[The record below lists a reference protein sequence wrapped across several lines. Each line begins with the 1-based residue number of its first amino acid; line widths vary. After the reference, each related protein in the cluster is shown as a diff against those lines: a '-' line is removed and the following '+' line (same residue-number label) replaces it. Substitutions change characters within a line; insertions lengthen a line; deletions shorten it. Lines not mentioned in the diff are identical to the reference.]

1 MSKITPVLLAI
12 LDGWGV
18 GEPWEGN
25 AIYLAHTPNMDGWQ
39 GAGPAT
45 TLVAHNGAV
54 GLPEGQ
60 MGNSEVGHLNI
71 GAGRIVYQDFTRI
84 NRAIETGDFFKNE
97 ALAGVFGRAAE
108 QGTAVHLLGLVSDG
122 GVHSHLSHLIA
133 LLEMAQKIGLTKV
146 YIHVFMDGRDTPP
159 RSGAGYLVELAEAIA
174 RIGVGQVASVCG
186 RYYAM
191 DRDNRWDRVSLA
203 WQAIVDGRGQHAAD
217 SAGEAVAAA
226 YGRGENDEFIKPT
239 VIVQHGQPPA
249 TISDGDSVIFFN
261 FRADRARQM
270 THAFID
276 REFAGFPV
284 VRRPQLAD
292 YLTFTVYEKDF
303 ALPVAFP
310 PVALTHI
317 LGEEVSSHGLRQ
329 LRIAETEKY
338 AHVTYFFN
346 GGREAPYSLEER
358 ALLPSP
364 REVATYD
371 LKPEMSA
378 EAVTEE
384 LLRRLADNPYSLVV
398 LNFANCD
405 MVGHSG
411 IMAAAITAVET
422 VDRCIG
428 RLVERFTELGG
439 VVLITA
445 DHGNAEVMIDKET
458 GGPVTAHSTNPVPL
472 LMVGA
477 RPTLALKEG
486 GTLTNIAPTILAL
499 MGLPIPAEMESDSL
513 LVDSEKCKVKDIAE
527 SSSLPAQ
534 TKLIP
539 IGCKKSDQG

>member
-1 MSKITPVLLAI
+1 MKKITPVLLAI

-25 AIYLAHTPNMDGWQ
+25 AIHLAETPNMDRWQ
-39 GAGPAT
+39 ASQPAT

-84 NRAIETGDFFKNE
+84 NRDIETGDFFKNE
-97 ALAGVFGRAAE
+97 ELAKVFGRAAG

-122 GVHSHLSHLIA
+122 GVHSHILHLVA
-133 LLEMAQKIGLTKV
+133 LLEMAKKLGLAKV
-146 YIHVFMDGRDTPP
+146 YVHAFMDGRDTPP
-159 RSGAGYLVELAEAIA
+159 RSGAGYMTELGEAIQ
-174 RIGVGQVASVCG
+174 RIGAGQIASVCG

-203 WQAIVDGRGQHAAD
+203 WQAMVDGLGQHAATD
-217 SAGEAVAAA
+217 AVEAVAAA
-226 YGRGENDEFIKPT
+226 YDRGENDEFIKPT
-239 VIVQHGQPPA
+239 VIMHNGQPVA
-249 TISDGDSVIFFN
+249 TINDGDSVIFFN

-270 THAFID
+270 THVFVD
-276 REFAGFPV
+276 PGCAGFPV
-284 VRRPQLAD
+284 RRRPQLAD
-292 YLTFTVYEKDF
+292 FLTFTVYEKDF
-303 ALPVAFP
+303 DLLVAFP
-310 PVALTHI
+310 PVPLTHI
-317 LGEEVSSHGLRQ
+317 LGEEVSGHGLRQ

-346 GGREAPYSLEER
+346 GGRETPFALEDR

-384 LLRRLADNPYSLVV
+384 LLRRLDGNPYSLVV

-411 IMAAAITAVET
+411 IMPAAIQAVET

-428 RLVERFTELGG
+428 RVAGRFTELGG

-445 DHGNAEVMIDKET
+445 DHGNAEVMINKET

-472 LMVGA
+472 VMLGGQ
-477 RPTLALKEG
+477 PGLGLKDG
-486 GTLTNIAPTILAL
+486 GTLTNIAPTILDL
-499 MGLPIPAEMESDSL
+499 MGLPIPAEMESASL
-513 LVDSEKCKVKDIAE
+513 LVRK
-527 SSSLPAQ
+527 
-534 TKLIP
+534 
-539 IGCKKSDQG
+539 

>member
-12 LDGWGV
+12 LDGWGI

-25 AIYLAHTPNMDGWQ
+25 AIHLARTPNMDRWQ
-39 GAGPAT
+39 ANQPAT

-84 NRAIETGDFFKNE
+84 NRDIETGDFFKNK
-97 ALAGVFGRAAE
+97 ALAGVFGRAVE

-122 GVHSHLSHLIA
+122 GVHSHIRHLIA
-133 LLEMAQKIGLTKV
+133 LLKMAKQMGLAKV
-146 YIHVFMDGRDTPP
+146 YVHAFMDGRDTPP
-159 RSGAGYLVELAEAIA
+159 QSGAGYMAELAEAIG
-174 RIGVGQVASVCG
+174 RIGVGQIASVCG

-203 WQAIVDGRGQHAAD
+203 WQAMVDGRGQHAAIN
-217 SAGEAVAAA
+217 AGEAMTAA
-226 YGRGENDEFIKPT
+226 YGRGENDEFVKPT
-239 VIVQHGQPPA
+239 VIMSNGQPVA
-249 TISDGDSVIFFN
+249 TINDGDSVIFFN
-261 FRADRARQM
+261 FRADRSRQM

-276 REFAGFPV
+276 QEFAGFPITH
-284 VRRPQLAD
+284 RPQLAD

-303 ALPVAFP
+303 DLAVAFP

-346 GGREAPYSLEER
+346 GGREAPYPLEDR

-378 EAVTEE
+378 DAVTEE

-422 VDRCIG
+422 VDRCID
-428 RLVERFTELGG
+428 RVAERFTELGG

-445 DHGNAEVMIDKET
+445 DHGNAEVMINKET

-472 LMVGA
+472 VMLGA
-477 RPTLALKEG
+477 QPGFDLKDG
-486 GTLTNIAPTILAL
+486 GTLTNLAPTILEL
-499 MGLPIPAEMESDSL
+499 MGLPVPAEMESASL
-513 LVDSEKCKVKDIAE
+513 LVRGGK
-527 SSSLPAQ
+527 
-534 TKLIP
+534 
-539 IGCKKSDQG
+539 

>member
-1 MSKITPVLLAI
+1 MKKITPVLLAI

-25 AIYLAHTPNMDGWQ
+25 AIHLAETPNMDRWQ
-39 GAGPAT
+39 ATQPFT

-97 ALAGVFGRAAE
+97 ALAGVFSRAAE
-108 QGTAVHLLGLVSDG
+108 HGTAVHLLGLVSDG
-122 GVHSHLSHLIA
+122 GVHSHIRHLIA
-133 LLEMAQKIGLTKV
+133 LLEMAKKIGLAKV
-146 YIHVFMDGRDTPP
+146 YVHAFMDGRDTPP
-159 RSGAGYLVELAEAIA
+159 QSGADCMARLAEAIA

-191 DRDNRWDRVSLA
+191 DRDKRWDRVSLA
-203 WQAIVDGRGQHAAD
+203 WQAMADGRGMHAARD
-217 SAGEAVAAA
+217 GGEAVAAA
-226 YGRGENDEFIKPT
+226 YGRGETDEFIEPT
-239 VIVQHGQPPA
+239 VITNNGHPVA
-249 TISDGDSVIFFN
+249 TINDGDSVIFFN

-270 THAFID
+270 THVFVD

-284 VRRPQLAD
+284 RHRPQLAD
-292 YLTFTVYEKDF
+292 FLTFTVYEKDF

-310 PVALTHI
+310 PVALAHI
-317 LGEEVSSHGLRQ
+317 LGEEVSGHGLRQ

-346 GGREAPYSLEER
+346 GGREAPFPLEER

-371 LKPEMSA
+371 QKPEMSA

-428 RLVERFTELGG
+428 RVAERFTELGG

-445 DHGNAEVMIDKET
+445 DHGNAEVMINKET

-472 LMVGA
+472 IMLGGQPDLGL
-477 RPTLALKEG
+477 REG
-486 GTLTNIAPTILAL
+486 GILSEIAPTILEL
-499 MGLPIPAEMESDSL
+499 MGLPIPVEM
-513 LVDSEKCKVKDIAE
+513 E
-527 SSSLPAQ
+527 SSSLLARN
-534 TKLIP
+534 KE
-539 IGCKKSDQG
+539 

>member
-1 MSKITPVLLAI
+1 MKKITPVLLAI
-12 LDGWGV
+12 LDGWGI

-25 AIYLAHTPNMDGWQ
+25 AIFLARTPNMDRWQ
-39 GAGPAT
+39 AKSPAT

-84 NRAIETGDFFKNE
+84 NRDIENLDFFKNE
-97 ALAGVFGRAAE
+97 ELAKVFGRAAG

-122 GVHSHLSHLIA
+122 GVHSHILHLVA
-133 LLEMAQKIGLTKV
+133 LLEMAKKLGLAKV
-146 YIHVFMDGRDTPP
+146 YVHAFMDGRDTPP
-159 RSGAGYLVELAEAIA
+159 RSGGGYMAELAEAIK
-174 RIGVGQVASVCG
+174 RIGVGRVASVCG

-191 DRDNRWDRVSLA
+191 DRDNRWDRVSRA
-203 WQAIVDGRGQHAAD
+203 WQAMVDGRAQHTAAD
-217 SAGEAVAAA
+217 GGEAVAAA
-226 YGRGENDEFIKPT
+226 YDRGENDEFINPT
-239 VIVQHGQPPA
+239 VITNNGQPVG
-249 TISDGDSVIFFN
+249 TINDGDSVVFFN

-270 THAFID
+270 THVFID
-276 REFAGFPV
+276 PDFAGFPV
-284 VRRPQLAD
+284 RHRPRLAE

-310 PVALTHI
+310 PVPLTHI
-317 LGEEVSSHGLRQ
+317 LGEEVSNHGLRQ

-346 GGREAPYSLEER
+346 GGREAPFALEDR

-378 EAVTEE
+378 AAVTGE

-411 IMAAAITAVET
+411 IMPAAIAAVET

-428 RLVERFTELGG
+428 QVAERFTELGG

-445 DHGNAEVMIDKET
+445 DHGNAEVMINKKT

-472 LMVGA
+472 VMLGNQ
-477 RPTLALKEG
+477 PGLGLKDG
-486 GTLTNIAPTILAL
+486 GTLTNIAPTILDL
-499 MGLPIPAEMESDSL
+499 MGLPIPAEMESASL
-513 LVDSEKCKVKDIAE
+513 LVRK
-527 SSSLPAQ
+527 
-534 TKLIP
+534 
-539 IGCKKSDQG
+539 

>member
-1 MSKITPVLLAI
+1 MKKITPVLLAI
-12 LDGWGV
+12 LDGWGI
-18 GEPWEGN
+18 GEAWEGN
-25 AIYLAHTPNMDGWQ
+25 AIHLAKTPNMDRWQ
-39 GAGPAT
+39 AHQPAT

-54 GLPEGQ
+54 GLPAGQ

-71 GAGRIVYQDFTRI
+71 GAGRVVYQDFTRI
-84 NRAIETGDFFKNE
+84 NRDIETGDFFKNE

-122 GVHSHLSHLIA
+122 GVHSHIRHLIA
-133 LLEMAQKIGLTKV
+133 LLEMAKKIGLAKV
-146 YIHVFMDGRDTPP
+146 YIHAFMDGRDTPP
-159 RSGAGYLVELAEAIA
+159 RSGAGYMAELTEAIA

-203 WQAIVDGRGQHAAD
+203 WQAMVDGRGQYAATE
-217 SAGEAVAAA
+217 AGEAIAAA
-226 YGRGENDEFIKPT
+226 YGRGENDEFINPT
-239 VIVQHGQPPA
+239 VLTNNGQPVG
-249 TISDGDSVIFFN
+249 TINDGDSVIFFN

-276 REFAGFPV
+276 REFAGFSV
-284 VRRPQLAD
+284 SHRPHLAD
-292 YLTFTVYEKDF
+292 YLTFTVYEKEF
-303 ALPVAFP
+303 NLAVAFP
-310 PVALTHI
+310 PVPLTHI
-317 LGEEVSSHGLRQ
+317 LGEEVCSHGLRQ

-346 GGREAPYSLEER
+346 GGREAPYPLEER

-428 RLVERFTELGG
+428 QVVERFTELGG

-445 DHGNAEVMIDKET
+445 DHGNAEVMIDKKT

-472 LMVGA
+472 VMVGA
-477 RPTLALKEG
+477 QPGLGLKDG
-486 GTLTNIAPTILAL
+486 GTLTNIAPTILEL
-499 MGLPIPAEMESDSL
+499 MGLPIPAEMESVSL
-513 LVDSEKCKVKDIAE
+513 LVQNKAVS
-527 SSSLPAQ
+527 
-534 TKLIP
+534 
-539 IGCKKSDQG
+539 

>member
-1 MSKITPVLLAI
+1 MKKITPVLLAI

-25 AIYLAHTPNMDGWQ
+25 AIYLADTPNMDRWQ
-39 GAGPAT
+39 THQPAT

-84 NRAIETGDFFKNE
+84 NRDIETGNFFKNGP
-97 ALAGVFGRAAE
+97 LAKVFGHAAE

-122 GVHSHLSHLIA
+122 GVHSHIRHLIA
-133 LLEMAQKIGLTKV
+133 LLEMAKKIGLAKV
-146 YIHVFMDGRDTPP
+146 YVHAFMDGRDTPP
-159 RSGAGYLVELAEAIA
+159 QSGAGYMAELTGAIT
-174 RIGVGQVASVCG
+174 RIGVGRVASVSG

-203 WQAIVDGRGQHAAD
+203 WQAMVDGQGLHAATEP
-217 SAGEAVAAA
+217 GEAVTAA
-226 YGRGENDEFIKPT
+226 YGRGETDEFIKPT
-239 VIVQHGQPPA
+239 VIMDNGEPVGA
-249 TISDGDSVIFFN
+249 INDGDSVIFFN

-276 REFAGFPV
+276 QGFTGFPV
-284 VRRPQLAD
+284 QRRPHLAE

-303 ALPVAFP
+303 ALSVAFP
-310 PVALTHI
+310 PVPLTHI

-346 GGREAPYSLEER
+346 GGCEAPYPLEDR

-371 LKPEMSA
+371 KKPEMSA

-405 MVGHSG
+405 MVGHTG
-411 IMAAAITAVET
+411 IMPAAITAVET

-428 RLVERFTELGG
+428 RVAEHFTELGG
-439 VVLITA
+439 VVLVTA
-445 DHGNAEVMIDKET
+445 DHGNAEVMINKKT
-458 GGPVTAHSTNPVPL
+458 GGPVTSHSTNPVPL
-472 LMVGA
+472 VMLGA
-477 RPTLALKEG
+477 QPGLDLKDG
-486 GTLTNIAPTILAL
+486 GALTNIAPTILEL
-499 MGLPIPAEMESDSL
+499 MGLPIPAEMESASL
-513 LVDSEKCKVKDIAE
+513 LIQNKAVS
-527 SSSLPAQ
+527 
-534 TKLIP
+534 
-539 IGCKKSDQG
+539 

>member
-1 MSKITPVLLAI
+1 MMKTTTPVLLAI

-25 AIYLAHTPNMDGWQ
+25 AIHLAHTPNMDRWQ
-39 GAGPAT
+39 ATLPAT

-71 GAGRIVYQDFTRI
+71 GAGRTVYQDFTRI
-84 NRAIETGDFFKNE
+84 NRSIETGEFFKNE
-97 ALAGVFGRAAE
+97 SLNKVFSRAVV

-122 GVHSHLSHLIA
+122 GVHSHIRHLVA
-133 LLEMAQKIGLTKV
+133 LLEMAKKMGLAKV
-146 YIHVFMDGRDTPP
+146 YVHAFMDGRDTPP
-159 RSGAGYLVELAEAIA
+159 RSGGGYMAELGEAIS
-174 RIGVGQVASVCG
+174 RIGVGQVATVSG

-203 WQAIVDGRGQHAAD
+203 WQAMVDGQGMFTATDAQ
-217 SAGEAVAAA
+217 EAVTAA

-239 VIVQHGQPPA
+239 VIINNGQPVA
-249 TISDGDSVIFFN
+249 SVSDGDSVVFFN

-270 THAFID
+270 THVFVD
-276 REFAGFPV
+276 REFSGFSV
-284 VRRPQLAD
+284 HHRPQLAD

-303 ALPVAFP
+303 DLAVAFP
-310 PVALTHI
+310 PVALTRI
-317 LGEEVSSHGLRQ
+317 LGEEVSSHGLHQ

-346 GGREAPYSLEER
+346 GGREEPYPLEDR

-371 LKPEMSA
+371 KKPEMSA
-378 EAVTEE
+378 NEVTEE
-384 LLRRLADNPYSLVV
+384 LLRRLAGNPYSLVV

-411 IMAAAITAVET
+411 IMPAAITAVET

-428 RLVERFTELGG
+428 RVVDRFTELGG

-445 DHGNAEVMIDKET
+445 DHGNAEVMINKET

-472 LMVGA
+472 VMVGA
-477 RPTLALKEG
+477 QSGLGLKDG
-486 GTLTNIAPTILAL
+486 GTLTNIAPTILEL
-499 MGLPIPAEMESDSL
+499 MGLPIPAEMESASL
-513 LVDSEKCKVKDIAE
+513 LVR
-527 SSSLPAQ
+527 
-534 TKLIP
+534 
-539 IGCKKSDQG
+539 IGT

>member
-1 MSKITPVLLAI
+1 MKKITPVLLAI
-12 LDGWGV
+12 LDGWGI

-25 AIYLAHTPNMDGWQ
+25 AVHLAKTPNMDRWQ
-39 GAGPAT
+39 ASQPAT

-84 NRAIETGDFFKNE
+84 NRDIDTGNFFKNE
-97 ALAGVFGRAAE
+97 PLAKVFNRAIE

-122 GVHSHLSHLIA
+122 GVHSHIRHLVA
-133 LLEMAQKIGLTKV
+133 LLEMAKQMGLAKV
-146 YIHVFMDGRDTPP
+146 YVHAFMDGRDTPP
-159 RSGAGYLVELAEAIA
+159 RSGAEYMAELVEGIS
-174 RIGVGQVASVCG
+174 RIGVGRIASVCG

-191 DRDNRWDRVSLA
+191 DRDNRWDRVFLA
-203 WQAIVDGRGQHAAD
+203 WQAMVDGLGQHTALDAV
-217 SAGEAVAAA
+217 EAMTAA

-239 VIVQHGQPPA
+239 VILHDDQPVG
-249 TISDGDSVIFFN
+249 TINDGDSVIFFN

-270 THAFID
+270 THVFID

-284 VRRPQLAD
+284 QRRPQLAGF
-292 YLTFTVYEKDF
+292 LTFTVYEKDF
-303 ALPVAFP
+303 DLPVAFP

-317 LGEEVSSHGLRQ
+317 LGEEVCGHGLRQ

-346 GGREAPYSLEER
+346 GGRETPFALEDR

-384 LLRRLADNPYSLVV
+384 LLRRLDGNPYSLVV

-411 IMAAAITAVET
+411 IMPAAIKAVET

-428 RLVERFTELGG
+428 RVAEHFTGLGG
-439 VVLITA
+439 VVLVTA
-445 DHGNAEVMIDKET
+445 DHGNAEVMINKET

-472 LMVGA
+472 VMLGA
-477 RPTLALKEG
+477 QPGLGLKDG
-486 GTLTNIAPTILAL
+486 GTLTNIAPTILEL
-499 MGLPIPAEMESDSL
+499 MGLPIPIEMESTSL
-513 LVDSEKCKVKDIAE
+513 LVRN
-527 SSSLPAQ
+527 
-534 TKLIP
+534 
-539 IGCKKSDQG
+539 

>member
-1 MSKITPVLLAI
+1 MKEITPVLLAI
-12 LDGWGV
+12 LDGWGI

-25 AIYLAHTPNMDGWQ
+25 AIHLARTPNMDRWQ
-39 GAGPAT
+39 ANQPTT

-97 ALAGVFGRAAE
+97 ALAGVFGRAAD

-122 GVHSHLSHLIA
+122 GVHSHIRHLIA
-133 LLEMAQKIGLTKV
+133 LLEMAKKIGLAKV
-146 YIHVFMDGRDTPP
+146 YVHAFMDGRDTPP
-159 RSGAGYLVELAEAIA
+159 QSGAGYMAELAEAIA

-203 WQAIVDGRGQHAAD
+203 WQAMVDGLGQYTATDA
-217 SAGEAVAAA
+217 SEAMTAA

-239 VIVQHGQPPA
+239 VIMNNGQPVG
-249 TISDGDSVIFFN
+249 TINDGDSVIFFN
-261 FRADRARQM
+261 FRADRSRQM
-270 THAFID
+270 THVFID
-276 REFAGFPV
+276 QEFSGFPIAH
-284 VRRPQLAD
+284 RPQLGD

-303 ALPVAFP
+303 GLAVAFP

-317 LGEEVSSHGLRQ
+317 LGEEVSAHGLRQ

-346 GGREAPYSLEER
+346 GGREAPYPLEDR

-378 EAVTEE
+378 GEVTEE

-422 VDRCIG
+422 VDRCI
-428 RLVERFTELGG
+428 VQVVDRFTELGG

-445 DHGNAEVMIDKET
+445 DHGNAEVMINKKT

-472 LMVGA
+472 IMLGA
-477 RPTLALKEG
+477 QPGLGLKDG
-486 GTLTNIAPTILAL
+486 GSLTNIAPTILEL
-499 MGLPIPAEMESDSL
+499 MGLPIPAEMESTSL
-513 LVDSEKCKVKDIAE
+513 LVRIQK
-527 SSSLPAQ
+527 
-534 TKLIP
+534 
-539 IGCKKSDQG
+539 

>member
-1 MSKITPVLLAI
+1 MKKITPVLLAI
-12 LDGWGV
+12 LDGWGI
-18 GEPWEGN
+18 GEPWKGN
-25 AIYLAHTPNMDGWQ
+25 AIHLAKTPNMDRWQ
-39 GAGPAT
+39 STGPAT

-54 GLPEGQ
+54 GLPAGQ

-84 NRAIETGDFFKNE
+84 NLAIETGDFFKNE
-97 ALAGVFGRAAE
+97 ELAGVFGRAAE

-122 GVHSHLSHLIA
+122 GVHSHLRHLIA
-133 LLEMAQKIGLTKV
+133 LLEMAKKTELTKEV
-146 YIHVFMDGRDTPP
+146 YIHAFMDGRDTPP
-159 RSGAGYLVELAEAIA
+159 RSGAGYLAELAEAIA

-203 WQAIVDGRGQHAAD
+203 WQAMVDGRGRHAAG

-239 VIVQHGQPPA
+239 VIVHNGQPLA
-249 TISDGDSVIFFN
+249 TINDGDSVIFFN

-276 REFAGFPV
+276 REFAVFPV
-284 VRRPQLAD
+284 QRRPQLAD
-292 YLTFTVYEKDF
+292 YLTFTEYEKDF

-317 LGEEVSSHGLRQ
+317 LGEEVSSYGLRQ

-346 GGREAPYSLEER
+346 GGREAPYPLEDR

-384 LLRRLADNPYSLVV
+384 LLRRLVDNPYSLVV

-428 RLVERFTELGG
+428 QLVERFTELGG

-477 RPTLALKEG
+477 RPDLGLKDG

-499 MGLPIPAEMESDSL
+499 MGLPIPAEMVSASL
-513 LVDSEKCKVKDIAE
+513 LEYSEKLKVKNVE
-527 SSSLPAQ
+527 
-534 TKLIP
+534 
-539 IGCKKSDQG
+539 

>member
-1 MSKITPVLLAI
+1 MKKITPVLLAI

-25 AIYLAHTPNMDGWQ
+25 AIHLAQTPNMDRWQ
-39 GAGPAT
+39 AHQPAT

-97 ALAGVFGRAAE
+97 PLAGVLGRAVE

-122 GVHSHLSHLIA
+122 GVHSHIRHLIA
-133 LLEMAQKIGLTKV
+133 LLEMAQKMGLARV
-146 YIHVFMDGRDTPP
+146 YVHAFMDGRDTPP
-159 RSGAGYLVELAEAIA
+159 QSGAGYMAELAEAIG

-203 WQAIVDGRGQHAAD
+203 WQAMVDGRGLHAATE
-217 SAGEAVAAA
+217 AGEAVTAA
-226 YGRGENDEFIKPT
+226 YGRGETDEFIKPT
-239 VIVQHGQPPA
+239 VIMNNGQPVA
-249 TISDGDSVIFFN
+249 TINDGDSVVFFN

-284 VRRPQLAD
+284 QHRPHLAD

-303 ALPVAFP
+303 DLAVAFP

-317 LGEEVSSHGLRQ
+317 LGEEVSSYGLRQ

-346 GGREAPYSLEER
+346 GGREAPYPLEDR

-378 EAVTEE
+378 GEITEE
-384 LLRRLADNPYSLVV
+384 LLRRLTDNPYSLVV

-445 DHGNAEVMIDKET
+445 DHGNAEVMIDKKT

-472 LMVGA
+472 VMLGA
-477 RPTLALKEG
+477 QPGLGLRDG
-486 GTLTNIAPTILAL
+486 GALTNIAPTILDL
-499 MGLPIPAEMESDSL
+499 MGLPIPAEMESASL
-513 LVDSEKCKVKDIAE
+513 LIQNKAVS
-527 SSSLPAQ
+527 
-534 TKLIP
+534 
-539 IGCKKSDQG
+539 

>member
-1 MSKITPVLLAI
+1 MKKITPVLLAI
-12 LDGWGV
+12 LDGWGI

-25 AIYLAHTPNMDGWQ
+25 AIHLARTPNMDRWQ
-39 GAGPAT
+39 AIQPAT

-84 NRAIETGDFFKNE
+84 NRDIETGDFLKNE
-97 ALAGVFGRAAE
+97 ALARVFSRAAD

-122 GVHSHLSHLIA
+122 GVHSHILHLIA
-133 LLEMAQKIGLTKV
+133 LLEMAKQIGLAKV
-146 YIHVFMDGRDTPP
+146 YVHAFMDGRDTPP
-159 RSGAGYLVELAEAIA
+159 QSGGGYMAELVESTK
-174 RIGVGQVASVCG
+174 RVGVGQVASVCG

-191 DRDNRWDRVSLA
+191 DRDNRWDRVSMA
-203 WQAIVDGRGQHAAD
+203 WQAMVDGHGQYVAAD
-217 SAGEAVAAA
+217 AGEAMTAA

-239 VIVQHGQPPA
+239 VIMNNGQPVG
-249 TISDGDSVIFFN
+249 TINDGDSVIFFN
-261 FRADRARQM
+261 FRADRSRQM
-270 THAFID
+270 THAFVD
-276 REFAGFPV
+276 REFASFPIEH
-284 VRRPQLAD
+284 RPQLAD

-346 GGREAPYSLEER
+346 GGREAPFALEDR

-378 EAVTEE
+378 DAVTEE
-384 LLRRLADNPYSLVV
+384 LLRRLTDNPYSLVV

-411 IMAAAITAVET
+411 IMGAAITAVET

-428 RLVERFTELGG
+428 RVVERFTELGG

-445 DHGNAEVMIDKET
+445 DHGNAEVMINKIT

-472 LMVGA
+472 VMVGA
-477 RPTLALKEG
+477 KPGFDLKDG
-486 GTLTNIAPTILAL
+486 GTLTNIAPTILEL
-499 MGLPIPAEMESDSL
+499 MGLPIPVEMESTSL
-513 LVDSEKCKVKDIAE
+513 LVHNKE
-527 SSSLPAQ
+527 
-534 TKLIP
+534 
-539 IGCKKSDQG
+539 

>member
-1 MSKITPVLLAI
+1 MKKITPILLAI
-12 LDGWGV
+12 LDGWGI

-25 AIYLAHTPNMDGWQ
+25 AIHLARTPNMDRWQ
-39 GAGPAT
+39 ANQPAT

-84 NRAIETGDFFKNE
+84 NRDIEIGDFFKNE
-97 ALAGVFGRAAE
+97 ALARVFDRAVE
-108 QGTAVHLLGLVSDG
+108 KGTAVHLLGLVSDG
-122 GVHSHLSHLIA
+122 GVHSHIRHLIA
-133 LLEMAQKIGLTKV
+133 LLEMAKQIGLAKV
-146 YIHVFMDGRDTPP
+146 YVHAFMDGRDTPP
-159 RSGAGYLVELAEAIA
+159 QSGAGYMAELAEAIK
-174 RIGVGQVASVCG
+174 RIGVGQIASVCG

-203 WQAIVDGRGQHAAD
+203 WQAMVDGRGVHTATDA
-217 SAGEAVAAA
+217 SEAMTAA
-226 YGRGENDEFIKPT
+226 YGRGENDEFVKPT
-239 VIVQHGQPPA
+239 VITDNEQPVA
-249 TISDGDSVIFFN
+249 TINDGDSVIFFN
-261 FRADRARQM
+261 FRADRSRQM

-276 REFAGFPV
+276 QEFAGFPIEH
-284 VRRPQLAD
+284 RPQLAD

-303 ALPVAFP
+303 NLAVAFP

-346 GGREAPYSLEER
+346 GGREAPFALEDR

-405 MVGHSG
+405 MVGHTG

-428 RLVERFTELGG
+428 RVVERFTELGG

-445 DHGNAEVMIDKET
+445 DHGNAEVMINKKT

-472 LMVGA
+472 VMLGGQ
-477 RPTLALKEG
+477 PDFGLKNG
-486 GTLTNIAPTILAL
+486 GTLTNIAPTILEL
-499 MGLPIPAEMESDSL
+499 MGLPIPAEMESASL
-513 LVDSEKCKVKDIAE
+513 LVRNE
-527 SSSLPAQ
+527 Q
-534 TKLIP
+534 
-539 IGCKKSDQG
+539 